1 MLEWIQHPFAVK
13 SFLLHKLFHE
23 WRYRNQDKTTS
34 ALRCWYIFSFFPVL
48 SWRHAEQYQKR
59 FHPHPNNDVNL
70 KEILED
76 KNNNQKENEKEK
88 KVENKN
94 DNNEIYNKVIEEQK
108 NKDESEDVK
117 DKKANKNGK
126 NNSKLNENNNNEEKV
141 KEKKEIKEEQKE
153 EPKGE
158 KEEEPKEKEKEKE
171 ENNIANNKD
180 NNNNNINDQQAEK
193 NNNINKENKVGENK
207 DKTNVNNN
215 KSEEEKNNKVENKA
229 NETQKN
235 EKKVL
240 KVKNNKP
247 KIRPKNTSDA
257 ALCRSLNASP
267 THSKGQNK
275 PSFQNKKENNE
286 QQNNKSTQK
295 NNSNNINQNNDQNN
309 NNKNE
314 EKPEDKGTNNKL
326 VEKKEP
332 EDVFDIKNII
342 SEYRLNHLKDD
353 EIIFSGTL
361 DKILKIPEKNTITYS
376 QRFCIFTKNYFAYY
390 KSKESYISLN
400 KPMLVINNKLI
411 IRIENTSL
419 DGDNYYFG
427 IICVVNDET
436 KDIIKKVNSFV
447 TNEGNICELLL
458 GFRTKQYENMMKWI
472 IILRYFISKQ
482 NE

>member
-1 MLEWIQHPFAVK
+1 MGNSGGIKENENNMNINMN
-13 SFLLHKLFHE
+13 E
-23 WRYRNQDKTTS
+23 IIENDCYEEID
-34 ALRCWYIFSFFPVL
+34 L
-48 SWRHAEQYQKR
+48 SKINKIKQREKNWNENSIIYS
-59 FHPHPNNDVNL
+59 NNDLNL
-70 KEILED
+70 KEIFED
-76 KNNNQKENEKEK
+76 KNNNQKEKENEK
-88 KVENKN
+88 KVEDKN
-94 DNNEIYNKVIEEQK
+94 ANNEIYNKVIEEQK
-108 NKDESEDVK
+108 NEDESEDVK
-117 DKKANKNGK
+117 DKKANENGK
-126 NNSKLNENNNNEEKV
+126 NNSKLNENNNNEEKE
-141 KEKKEIKEEQKE
+141 KEKKEIKEEPKE
-153 EPKGE
+153 EPKEE
-158 KEEEPKEKEKEKE
+158 KKEEPKEKEKEKE
-171 ENNIANNKD
+171 ENNNNDNIANTKD

-193 NNNINKENKVGENK
+193 NNNINNENKVGENK

-215 KSEEEKNNKVENKA
+215 KIEEEKNNKVENKA
-229 NETQKN
+229 NGTQKN
-235 EKKVL
+235 DKKVL
-240 KVKNNKP
+240 KVKNLKP

-267 THSKGQNK
+267 THSHQGQNK
-275 PSFQNKKENNE
+275 PSFQTKKENNE
-286 QQNNKSTQK
+286 QQNNKSTQ
-295 NNSNNINQNNDQNN
+295 NNSPKNINQNNDQNN

-314 EKPEDKGTNNKL
+314 EKPEDKGANNQL

-332 EDVFDIKNII
+332 EEEFDIKNII

-447 TNEGNICELLL
+447 TTEGNICELLL
-458 GFRTKQYENMMKWI
+458 GFRTKQYENMMKWV